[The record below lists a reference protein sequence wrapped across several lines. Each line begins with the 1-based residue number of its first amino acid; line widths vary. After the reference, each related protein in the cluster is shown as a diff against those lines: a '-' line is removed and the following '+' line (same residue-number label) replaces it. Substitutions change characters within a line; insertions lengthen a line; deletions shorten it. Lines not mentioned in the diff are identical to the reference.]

1 MTETTTAIPGTRE
14 EIYPDSIGFGFAELI
29 VLLNLQRGPAATASA
44 EALRLRK
51 ELEDPQLLSAGASS
65 LVARG
70 AATVEPGGELS
81 VAGPVAAVTR
91 ALTSATRRMQLTLLT
106 SDTADSVLSV
116 ESEDYRILLQPRAYL
131 SWFAMAQKP
140 AISAAEANFF
150 VVRKH
155 LDDNPDGG
163 ATIRRLEDASGRQLL
178 IKRSGDGWAIGY
190 SERSAANGPIEEFS
204 GLSDADVLDR
214 IRAIRQD

>member
-1 MTETTTAIPGTRE
+1 M
-14 EIYPDSIGFGFAELI
+14 
-29 VLLNLQRGPAATASA
+29 
-44 EALRLRK
+44 
-51 ELEDPQLLSAGASS
+51 
-65 LVARG
+65 G

-106 SDTADSVLSV
+106 ADSADSVLSI

-131 SWFAMAQKP
+131 SWFAMAQRP
-140 AISAAEANFF
+140 DIGAAEANFY

-155 LDDNPDGG
+155 LEDNPSGG
-163 ATIRRLEDASGRQLL
+163 ATIRRLEDDGRQLL
-178 IKRSGDGWAIGY
+178 IKRSGDAWAVGY
-190 SERSAANGPIEEFS
+190 SDPSAAAAIDEVT
-204 GLSDADVLDR
+204 GLSDADVLDH